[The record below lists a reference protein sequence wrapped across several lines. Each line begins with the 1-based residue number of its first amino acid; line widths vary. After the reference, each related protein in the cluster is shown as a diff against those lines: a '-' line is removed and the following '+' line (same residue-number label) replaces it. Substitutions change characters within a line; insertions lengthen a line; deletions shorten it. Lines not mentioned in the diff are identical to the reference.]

1 MLRKPPAIMCKINN
15 FGKNYR
21 LNHGVLAAWLDLVGN
36 LIQAGPAGREI
47 RAGAMTPF
55 FAKLTTVCFAFGSM
69 AGENLIHFFFTS
81 EIQ

>member
-55 FAKLTTVCFAFGSM
+55 LQS
-69 AGENLIHFFFTS
+69 
-81 EIQ
+81 